1 MEPAKRL
8 IEKVSRREVTLGL
21 LVTQHFWLDLI
32 EIAQRASIDY
42 LILDIEHGVADLQTV
57 ADMCA
62 VGRMINFP
70 ILIRPQNNEYAT
82 LRLAM
87 DLGCC
92 GFLLASIES
101 AARLDSVRDAIRV
114 PPRGRRRPGGPSNRW
129 LTQHT
134 QAAWQAGVEDSFI
147 VLPQIETRVGLSNVD
162 AIAGHE
168 ITTCIAVGPYD
179 LSAELGVCSEQ
190 NHPKVREALATIRKA
205 GTAHGKEMWMIGDAT
220 QLVRDGYHFICM
232 GEPSWLLEA
241 ALKQKAGEART
252 TKVKA

>member
-8 IEKVSRREVTLGL
+8 QEKVARREITLGL
-21 LVTQHFWLDLI
+21 LVTQHFWLDLL
-32 EIAQRASIDY
+32 EIAMRASIDY
-42 LILDIEHGVADLQTV
+42 LILDIEHGVAPIEKV
-57 ADMCA
+57 ADICA
-62 VGRMINFP
+62 VGRMIGFP
-70 ILIRPQNNEYAT
+70 VLIRPQNNQYAT

-92 GFLLASIES
+92 GFLLASVEG
-101 AARLDSVRDAIRV
+101 AADLDAVREAIRV

-134 QAAWQAGVEDSFI
+134 QPAWKAGVEDSII

-162 AIAGHE
+162 EIAAHE
-168 ITTCIAVGPYD
+168 ITTSIAVGPYD
-179 LSAELGVCSEQ
+179 LSAELGVCGEW
-190 NHPKVREALATIRKA
+190 NHPKVREALATIHKA
-205 GTAHGKEMWMIGDAT
+205 GRAHGKEMWMIGDAT

-241 ALKQKAGEART
+241 WLKQKAEEARE
-252 TKVKA
+252 TK